1 MKLKTRVVV
10 AVVAGVLA
18 VVVFW
23 QVGPGLRSARPPAAN
38 STTGVS
44 LPPPP
49 KPNADGISLERD
61 HTAVFQRAFWRR
73 PTPADRILHAERR
86 DWLAAD
92 TGVDKWQWFIAVQP
106 GPAFRDWLLKDNPF
120 DLVAVPAD
128 APLAPLSAP
137 PAWFPPAAQLTGFA
151 RYRNREGKYQV
162 FHDAA
167 QNRIFATDDGG
178 GFAPARK

>member
-1 MKLKTRVVV
+1 MKLKTGVIVGI
-10 AVVAGVLA
+10 VAGLLA
-18 VVVFW
+18 GVGFW
-23 QVGPGLRSARPPAAN
+23 AIRPGRPPAA
-38 STTGVS
+38 SAATGVT

-49 KPNADGISLERD
+49 PPNADGISLERD

-86 DWLAAD
+86 DWQVAG
-92 TGVDKWQWFIAVQP
+92 TGVEKWQWFIAVQP

-120 DLVAVPAD
+120 DLVPVPAD

-137 PAWFPPAAQLTGFA
+137 PNWFPPAAELMGFT
-151 RYRNREGKYQV
+151 RYRNREGRYQV

-167 QNRIFATDDGG
+167 QNRLFATDEGG
-178 GFAPARK
+178 GFAAARK